1 MGVDGRVAV
10 IKYLVFV
17 FNLLF
22 CLSSLC
28 LVALGAL
35 MLSDSH
41 ALLSD
46 AATVAS
52 LCVMALGLVVFLV
65 SFFGCCG
72 AQRESH
78 CMVATFSAL
87 MFLIFFLELGLGV
100 TAYFFRHQVR
110 ELVEVKVWELLEK
123 QPEATVDDL
132 LGKMQTQLKCCG
144 VTSFD
149 NWFTS
154 SNSSGSNS
162 SNSSSSGRVPD
173 SCCIYPRER
182 CGANVDASTAYTVI
196 YTEGCVSVVES
207 ILLQNALLVGGV
219 ALGLAL
225 IQIISI
231 ILACCL
237 MKGIR
242 DFHKYDVAELEP
254 WPASKW
260 DHGVTLE

>member
-1 MGVDGRVAV
+1 MGVDGRIAV
-10 IKYLVFV
+10 IKYLIFI

-28 LVALGAL
+28 LVAVGAL
-35 MLSDSH
+35 MLSDSD
-41 ALLSD
+41 AVLSD
-46 AATVAS
+46 APTVAS

-78 CMVATFSAL
+78 CMMATFSAL

-110 ELVEVKVWELLEK
+110 ELVEVKVWKLLEK
-123 QPEATVDDL
+123 HPEATVDDL

-149 NWFTS
+149 NWFAS

-162 SNSSSSGRVPD
+162 NSSSGRVPD

-182 CGANVDASTAYTVI
+182 CGDNVDASTASAVI
-196 YTEGCVSVVES
+196 YTEGCLSMVES

-242 DFHKYDVAELEP
+242 DFHKYDVAEFEP
-254 WPASKW
+254 CPASKW
-260 DHGVTLE
+260 DRGVTLE